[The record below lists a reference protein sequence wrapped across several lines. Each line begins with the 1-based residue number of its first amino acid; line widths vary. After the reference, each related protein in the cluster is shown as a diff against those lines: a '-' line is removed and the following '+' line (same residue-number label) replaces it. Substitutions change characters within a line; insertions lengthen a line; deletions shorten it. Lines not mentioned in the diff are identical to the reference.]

1 MQNQLIETYPDIM
14 SGTGICGHPRTSKY
28 SVQLPREKVS
38 YEFLDDFPTVSR
50 DRAIA
55 VLNSAMGSSCPR
67 APTLSLACPA
77 ATWVGVSGHD
87 RLTRNPVSDILD

>member
-55 VLNSAMGSSCPR
+55 VLNSAMGSIG
-67 APTLSLACPA
+67 SLE
-77 ATWVGVSGHD
+77 TRFLIS
-87 RLTRNPVSDILD
+87 LTRSMRRSPYSCASASTSW